1 MTEVINVGYNNQDI
15 FLKSKYSSINSIMT
29 SNISFYEKIDNL
41 KKLYNWKNCNNNYE
55 KFIVLKEI
63 FKNTKSWITDRTDEC
78 YSKCIIFWILACDE
92 IGEYQDEARLIVN
105 TYYMMEAFIANKEY
119 IFEEARVTIL
129 SDKPNIE
136 QMINIIKSDYSEV
149 LNDANILELIEYF
162 KKK

>member
-78 YSKCIIFWILACDE
+78 YSKIDSEGGHDAFLMENEDYFGVMKSFINE
-92 IGEYQDEARLIVN
+92 VN
-105 TYYMMEAFIANKEY
+105 NGI
-119 IFEEARVTIL
+119 
-129 SDKPNIE
+129 
-136 QMINIIKSDYSEV
+136 
-149 LNDANILELIEYF
+149 
-162 KKK
+162 